1 MTNPAL
7 LWDTTWKLHDER
19 DEMHIVPVDDLV
31 AHELENDCVC
41 GPYIEFLGG
50 QDFLVAH
57 EALDGRS

>member
-1 MTNPAL
+1 MSARIL
-7 LWDTTWKLHDER
+7 DWDTLWRLFGER
-19 DEMHIVPVDDLV
+19 DEMHVVPVDDLV

-57 EALDGRS
+57 EALDGRP